1 MQGISTFFLA
11 GVSLPAEGE
20 GLSHQP
26 QQRPRPPCHPRRY
39 DTGDPQL
46 CLELWP
52 AYVILGKREVWIDNK

>member
-1 MQGISTFFLA
+1 M
-11 GVSLPAEGE
+11 SLPAEGE

-39 DTGDPQL
+39 DTGDPQS

-52 AYVILGKREVWIDNK
+52 VYVILGKREVWIDNK